1 MSELDQTTITD
12 SASVATESPS
22 VALRNVTKRFDTFT
36 AVDDLSLELG
46 HGEFFTF
53 LGPSGC
59 GKTTTLRMIAGFER
73 PTSGEIAIEGDDV
86 AALPP
91 HKRPTNTVFQSY
103 ALFPHMSVEKN
114 VAFGLKR
121 KGVDRDEIAERVAAE
136 LQRVGLAREANRRPS
151 QLSGGMQQ
159 RVALARALVNLP
171 KVLLLDEPLGAL
183 DLKLRKG
190 LQVELKRIQREV
202 GITFVYVTHD
212 QEEALTMS
220 DRIAVMNRGHVEQV
234 SVPEEVYN
242 RPTTTFV
249 AGFIGVS
256 NLMPATVSGPG
267 RVKLDSGPELEADTA
282 GLGPGEGCAAVVRP
296 EKLIVSLDGDGDGAA
311 GEGKPRVEGVV
322 ESSLYL
328 GTATQIVVN
337 LGGDVRM
344 TVLVPNADEADRQ
357 RLPGGGA
364 RVALSWAPE
373 HMHVVTESPRGKP
386 PAKMVA
392 DGEG

>member
-1 MSELDQTTITD
+1 MSELEQTAITD
-12 SASVATESPS
+12 PEDVTTGTHSVC
-22 VALRNVTKRFDTFT
+22 LRNVTKRFDDFT

-59 GKTTTLRMIAGFER
+59 GKTTTLRMIAGFEQ
-73 PTSGEIAIEGDDV
+73 PTQGEVLIEGVNV
-86 AALPP
+86 AGTPP

-121 KGVDRDEIAERVAAE
+121 KGVDKDEIAERVAAE

-190 LQVELKRIQREV
+190 LQIELKQIQREV

-220 DRIAVMNRGHVEQV
+220 DRIAVMNRGKVEQV
-234 SVPEEVYN
+234 AEPEDVYD
-242 RPTTTFV
+242 RPTTSFV

-256 NLMPATVSGPG
+256 NLMPASVSAPG
-267 RVKLDSGPELEADTA
+267 RVKLDSGPEVPADT
-282 GLGPGEGCAAVVRP
+282 GELRSGEGCAAVVRP
-296 EKLIVSLDGDGDGAA
+296 EKLRIELA
-311 GEGKPRVEGVV
+311 GEAPPTNGTPSVEGIV
-322 ESSLYL
+322 ESSVYL
-328 GTATQIVVN
+328 GTATQIVV
-337 LGGDVRM
+337 GVGDGVRM
-344 TVLVPNADEADRQ
+344 TVLVPNADESERQ
-357 RLPGGGA
+357 TLPGGGA
-364 RVALSWAPE
+364 RVVLSWEPQ
-373 HMHVVTESPRGKP
+373 HMHVVIDEDRNGE
-386 PAKMVA
+386 V
-392 DGEG
+392 DGNE

>member
-1 MSELDQTTITD
+1 VS
-12 SASVATESPS
+12 
-22 VALRNVTKRFDTFT
+22 KRFGDLT
-36 AVDDLSLELG
+36 AVDDLDLELAA
-46 HGEFFTF
+46 GEFFTL

-73 PTSGEIAIEGDDV
+73 PSAGEIRIEGTDV
-86 AALPP
+86 AEEPP
-91 HKRPTNTVFQSY
+91 HRRPTNTVFQSY
-103 ALFPHMSVEKN
+103 ALFPHLSVRDN

-121 KGVDRDEIAERVAAE
+121 KRVARAEIGERVRAE
-136 LQRVGLAREANRRPS
+136 LERVGLGAEANRRPS

-220 DRIAVMNRGHVEQV
+220 DRIAVMNRGRVEQIGI
-234 SVPEEVYN
+234 PEDVYE
-242 RPTTTFV
+242 RPATTFV

-256 NLMPATVSGPG
+256 NLMPAVVSGG
-267 RVKLDSGPELEADTA
+267 GEVKLEHGPTVRAAADGIA
-282 GLGPGEGCAAVVRP
+282 VGGRCYAVVRP
-296 EKLIVSLDGDGDGAA
+296 EKLRVETLGGAGAA
-311 GEGKPRVEGVV
+311 GAANGKPRVEGIV

-328 GTATQIVVN
+328 GTSTQIGVD
-337 LGGDVRM
+337 LGDGVRM
-344 TVLVPNADEADRQ
+344 TVLVPNADEAERQ
-357 RLPGGGA
+357 ALPGGGA
-364 RVALSWAPE
+364 RVALSWEPE
-373 HMHVVTESPRGKP
+373 HMHVVRESLEGKE
-386 PAKMVA
+386 VQTREGES
-392 DGEG
+392 DG

>member
-1 MSELDQTTITD
+1 MDAHGETVSVELR
-12 SASVATESPS
+12 S
-22 VALRNVTKRFDTFT
+22 VTKRFGEFV

-46 HGEFFTF
+46 QGEFFTL

-59 GKTTTLRMIAGFER
+59 GKTTTLRMIAGFEQ
-73 PTSGEIAIEGDDV
+73 PTEGAIRIEGEDV
-86 AALPP
+86 AGLPP
-91 HKRPTNTVFQSY
+91 HRRPTNTVFQSY
-103 ALFPHMSVEKN
+103 ALFPHLSVESN

-121 KGVDRDEIAERVAAE
+121 KKVDKDEIAERVRAE
-136 LQRVGLAREANRRPS
+136 LERVGLSSHAKRKPS

-220 DRIAVMNRGHVEQV
+220 DRIAVMNRGRVEQIAA
-234 SVPEEVYN
+234 PEEVYN
-242 RPTTTFV
+242 CPATTFV

-256 NLMPATVSGPG
+256 NLMPGTVAGDGEVRLDQGQTISTPTGG
-267 RVKLDSGPELEADTA
+267 FDSGER
-282 GLGPGEGCAAVVRP
+282 CHAVVRP
-296 EKLIVSLDGDGDGAA
+296 EKLRVEVGGNGSGPAA
-311 GEGKPRVEGVV
+311 GLPRVEGVV
-322 ESSLYL
+322 ASSLYL
-328 GTATQIVVN
+328 GTATQIAVD
-337 LGGDVRM
+337 LGENVRM
-344 TVLVPNADEADRQ
+344 TVLVPNADEAERQ

-364 RVALSWAPE
+364 RVALSWEPE
-373 HMHVVTESPRGKP
+373 HMHLVRESPAG
-386 PAKMVA
+386 AA
-392 DGEG
+392 EGNGGNATHQSQLETSQGG